1 MSSSDEVNKKIQEL
15 EALKKEAGRWKLGG
29 VVAVLAIVVI
39 CLLTLKSNVTSL
51 VEDGPK
57 KDKLMANLREE
68 ADKQIIPD
76 LKGSLEEAQKIAVDA
91 VKTEL
96 TKLNE
101 RLPEIT
107 AKAQTEAVALGQD
120 LQKEADVVMQATFQK
135 MLNEREAKIRKMY
148 PDVTEAKITS
158 AIANLQTAIEAEL
171 NKLIEEMFIE
181 HLQAVDGIVQHIQ
194 MIKDDNDD
202 LDLLDQNAPWEMA
215 TLVFEIVKEEFDGKL
230 ELP

>member
-15 EALKKEAGRWKLGG
+15 EAIQKEAGRWKLGG
-29 VVAVLAIVVI
+29 VLAVVVI
-39 CLLTLKSNVTSL
+39 VTVCLLTLKSNVTSL

-57 KDKLMANLREE
+57 KDKLLANLKEE

-76 LKGSLEEAQKIAVDA
+76 LKATLEQAQKIATDA

-96 TKLNE
+96 AKLNE

-107 AKAQTEAVALGQD
+107 AKAQEEAITLANE
-120 LQKEADVVMQATFQK
+120 LQKEADVVMQETFQK

-158 AIANLQTAIEAEL
+158 AIANLQTEIEAEL

-181 HLQAVDGIVQHIQ
+181 HLQAVDGIVQHIE

-202 LDLLDQNAPWEMA
+202 LALLDENAPWEMA
-215 TLVFEIVKEEFDGKL
+215 TLVFEIVKEEFDGQL

>member
-1 MSSSDEVNKKIQEL
+1 MSSSEEVNKKIQEL

-39 CLLTLKSNVTSL
+39 CLLSLKSNVTSL

-57 KDKLMANLREE
+57 KDKLLANLKEE

-76 LKGSLEEAQKIAVDA
+76 LKETLEQAQKVATEAI
-91 VKTEL
+91 KTEL
-96 TKLNE
+96 QKLND

-107 AKAQTEAVALGQD
+107 AKAQQEAVSLANE
-120 LQKEADVVMQATFQK
+120 LQKEAEVVMEDTFQK
-135 MLNEREAKIRKMY
+135 MLDEREAKIRKMY
-148 PDVTEAKITS
+148 PDVTQEKISS
-158 AIANLQTAIEAEL
+158 ALANLQTEIEREL
-171 NKLIEEMFIE
+171 NKLIEEMFIN
-181 HLQAVDGIVQHIQ
+181 HLIAVNGIVQHIE

-202 LDLLDQNAPWEMA
+202 LDLLDQDAPWEMA
-215 TLVFEIVKEEFDGKL
+215 TLVFEIVKEEFDGQL